1 MQHLVQLAA
10 GKRGWGPE
18 RLCKEWTIIQEAGE
32 DEEEEDDEEEE
43 EEEEVVARATYH
55 SQGEKVP

>member
-18 RLCKEWTIIQEAGE
+18 RLCREWTIIQEAAE
-32 DEEEEDDEEEE
+32 DEEEEDEEE
-43 EEEEVVARATYH
+43 EEEEVVANAAYH
-55 SQGEKVP
+55 SQGEMVP